1 MSHIFPDTRVAP
13 SELLHRSVPKTKA
26 SIDDIAR
33 RLRGLPPSDSAAYTP
48 AASHCAM
55 WDKQS
60 FELQRAVMRRLSPG
74 ELGELLSTR
83 YLPLVLVI
91 APEQGEVDAIGS
103 LDALRAIQQFYKN
116 RLTLPHCPCNG
127 WTIKILHV

>member
-1 MSHIFPDTRVAP
+1 MATPSLTGVAP
-13 SELLHRSVPKTKA
+13 SELVNLRVPKTKA

-74 ELGELLSTR
+74 ELGELMDSR

-127 WTIKILHV
+127 WTINILHV

>member
-1 MSHIFPDTRVAP
+1 MATPFLTGAAP

-60 FELQRAVMRRLSPG
+60 FELHRAVMRRLSPG

>member
-33 RLRGLPPSDSAAYTP
+33 RLRGLPPNDSATYTP
-48 AASHCAM
+48 SASHCAM

-74 ELGELLSTR
+74 ELNELMDSR

-91 APEQGEVDAIGS
+91 APEHGEVDAIGS

>member
-1 MSHIFPDTRVAP
+1 MATPSLTGVAP
-13 SELLHRSVPKTKA
+13 SELVNLRVPKTKA

-74 ELGELLSTR
+74 ELGELMDSR

>member
-33 RLRGLPPSDSAAYTP
+33 RLRGLPPNDSATYTP
-48 AASHCAM
+48 SASHCAM